1 MSCVNQGKG
10 TAAKKRTD
18 THGKEGGR
26 GDSTHIRTNLTTDT
40 KKQKRKFPKVASV
53 SKKYRKIKKR
63 KRKQI
68 PGIKNTPND
77 NDEGLTVLP
86 SQHNKKQKSAQAP

>member
-1 MSCVNQGKG
+1 MSYVNQGKG
-10 TAAKKRTD
+10 IVARKRTH
-18 THGKEGGR
+18 THEKEGGK
-26 GDSTHIRTNLTTDT
+26 GDRTHIRTNLTSDT
-40 KKQKRKFPKVASV
+40 KNQKRKIPKVASV

-77 NDEGLTVLP
+77 NDEGLTMLP
-86 SQHNKKQKSAQAP
+86 QQHKKNQESAQAP